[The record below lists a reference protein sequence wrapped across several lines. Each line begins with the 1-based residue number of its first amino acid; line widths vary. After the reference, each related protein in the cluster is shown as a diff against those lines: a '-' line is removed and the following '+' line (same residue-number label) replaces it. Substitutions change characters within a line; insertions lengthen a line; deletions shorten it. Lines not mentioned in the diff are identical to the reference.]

1 MSDHAASDPAGPDP
15 TGPTEPLDVI
25 VVGAGIAGLVVAR
38 ELVLHGHRVR
48 VLEASSRAGGQVQ
61 AAVLDG
67 ITIDVG
73 TAEFSLDDGV
83 VTGYLQRMG
92 RTPRV
97 QSPLVERRW
106 LHTAAGE
113 TLPLPV
119 PSLLGIP
126 TITMSDDVTSIVGR
140 RAGWRGLVDALLPGP
155 VGATAPTLGALVR
168 RRMGDGVLER
178 LVAPVVEAVRGE
190 HPDAVPL
197 TAVPGLAHHLLREN
211 SLGRAVARMR
221 LEGDDDGVIDQSV
234 GALDGGMHTLVEA
247 LLADLDRF
255 GVPIEYG
262 VRVAEALVDH
272 VVIAAPDDSAEP
284 EVRHGLVV
292 VAAPELV
299 TRAETGRADSRAEWV
314 ATLVI
319 DGDALTG
326 SPRDAGVLV
335 ARGGAVTAR
344 TLTHLSARWNSL
356 RAAADGRSIVR
367 LTYDEAPELEQARG
381 DAEVLLGV
389 SIPRTAVLDHAIV
402 SWMRAGAVTV
412 DGSIAVVGE
421 HVAGRELGRVIAQA
435 RSVAES
441 IGARPTE
448 P

>member
-1 MSDHAASDPAGPDP
+1 MSDHAASDPAVSDP
-15 TGPTEPLDVI
+15 TAPAEPLDVI

-38 ELVLHGHRVR
+38 ELVLQGHRVR

-61 AAVLDG
+61 AAVLNG
-67 ITIDVG
+67 ITVDVG

-97 QSPLVERRW
+97 QAPLVERRW
-106 LHTAAGE
+106 LHTATGE
-113 TLPLPV
+113 TVPLPA

-126 TITMSDDVTSIVGR
+126 TITMTDEVTRITGR

-168 RRMGDGVLER
+168 RRMGVGVLER

-221 LEGDDDGVIDQSV
+221 LEVDDDGVIDQAV

-262 VRVAEALVDH
+262 VRVAEAHADH
-272 VVIAAPDDSAEP
+272 VIIAAPDDAAEP
-284 EVRHGLVV
+284 EVRRGVVV

-299 TRAETGRADSRAEWV
+299 TAGETARSASRAEWV
-314 ATLVI
+314 VTLVI
-319 DGDALTG
+319 DGGVITG
-326 SPRDAGVLV
+326 TPRGAGVLV
-335 ARGGAVTAR
+335 ARGGAVAAR
-344 TLTHLSARWNSL
+344 TLTHMSARWSSL
-356 RAAADGRSIVR
+356 REAAGGRAVVR
-367 LTYDEAPELEQARG
+367 LTYDETPELEQARV

-389 SIPRTAVLDHAIV
+389 SIPSTAILDHAIV
-402 SWMRAGAVTV
+402 PWMRAGAVTV
-412 DGSIAVVGE
+412 DTSLPVVGE
-421 HVAGRELGRVIAQA
+421 HVAGPELGRVIAQA